1 MQKVLLING
10 SPHTAGCTYTAL
22 HEIEAALAAEGVE
35 TELLNIGTRPVAGCI
50 ACGKCAQAGRCVFD
64 DGVNAVLSRLD
75 DYGAIVVGS
84 PVYYAGPSGQV
95 CAFLDRLFYSA
106 GGRMAGKLAAAVV
119 SCRRGGASAAFERLN
134 KYFTISNMMV
144 VGSQYWNQVHGNTP
158 DEVRQDLEG
167 LQTMRTLARNLAWLL
182 KSVEA
187 GRSQGLELP
196 QREPFART
204 NFIR

>member
-22 HEIEAALAAEGVE
+22 HEIETALATEGVVSDI
-35 TELLNIGTRPVAGCI
+35 LNIGTKPVAGCI
-50 ACGKCAQAGRCVFD
+50 ACGKCAQTGKCVFD
-64 DGVNAVLSRLD
+64 DAVNTVLEKLD
-75 DYGAIVVGS
+75 GYGAIVVGS

-106 GGRMAGKLAAAVV
+106 GGRMAGKPAAAVV
-119 SCRRGGASAAFERLN
+119 SCRRGGASAAFDRLN

-158 DEVRQDLEG
+158 EEVKQDLEG
-167 LQTMRTLARNLAWLL
+167 LQTMRTLAKNLAWLM
-182 KSVEA
+182 KSIEA
-187 GRSQGLELP
+187 GRAQGIALP
-196 QREPFART
+196 EYEPFSKT